1 MLAVLKLLGLALLL
15 TAAVEAGVAWLI
27 GLRTL
32 RAQAALLLINIA
44 TNPALNALLVALAS
58 FGVYAPA
65 SPFDLPLLL
74 AECFVI
80 IVEAWLL
87 RATLGLPT
95 GKSFGISAACNAA
108 SWLAGAFLL
117 G

>member
-1 MLAVLKLLGLALLL
+1 MPDVLRLLGLALLL
-15 TAAVEAGVAWLI
+15 TVAVEAGVAWLA

-32 RAQAALLLINIA
+32 RAQAALLLVNVA

-58 FGVYAPA
+58 FGVYKPA
-65 SPFDLPLLL
+65 SPFDLPILLL
-74 AECFVI
+74 ECCVI
-80 IVEAWLL
+80 LLEAWLL
-87 RATLGLPT
+87 RATLGLPLRKT
-95 GKSFGISAACNAA
+95 FVISAAANAV